1 MHTSFILHPAQP
13 FRLDYTVWALRRRSK
28 NIIDQWNNKRYTRLF
43 NIENELIKVTVE
55 KKNKK
60 EILVST
66 HKKISQKIKIELIQ
80 LLEMMLGL
88 NKNLQSFY
96 RIAQHD
102 PHLAQLALQFKG
114 LKPPR
119 FPSIFET
126 LVNAIS
132 CQQLSLDV
140 GLQIQNRFAQYV
152 GRKMSDHDGT
162 FYAFPAPE
170 DVANCSV
177 GELNKLGFSKNK
189 CKTLI
194 DLSSRIIADENLF
207 DQLENKNNDE
217 IVKFLCQFKGLG
229 RWSAEYVLLRGLGK
243 IDMFPGDDAG
253 ASKNLQL
260 LLHFE
265 NKLDY
270 QQISKITKKWYPYA
284 GFIYF
289 HLLLQKLNN
298 NGLLRDEINEK
309 RI

>member
-1 MHTSFILHPAQP
+1 MPTSFLLYPVLP

-28 NIIDQWNNKRYTRLF
+28 NIIDQWDGKRYTRLF
-43 NIENELIKVTVE
+43 FIENQLIKVSVE
-55 KKNKK
+55 QKNKE

-66 HKKISQKIKIELIQ
+66 NKKINQKTKIELTR

-88 NKNLQSFY
+88 NRKLQGFY
-96 RIAQHD
+96 RIAKKD
-102 PHLAQLALQFKG
+102 THLAPLMTQFKG

-119 FPSIFET
+119 FPTIFEA

-132 CQQLSLDV
+132 CQQLSLDA

-152 GRKMSDHDGT
+152 GKKMSGTEGT
-162 FYAFPAPE
+162 FYAFPIPK
-170 DVANCSV
+170 DVAECSV
-177 GELNKLGFSKNK
+177 TELKKLGFSTNK

-194 DLSSRIIADENLF
+194 DLASRIVADETLF
-207 DQLENKNNDE
+207 NNLENISNDD
-217 IVKFLCQFKGLG
+217 IVKFLCQFKGIG

-243 IDMFPGDDAG
+243 IEMFPGDDVG

-260 LLHFE
+260 LLHYK

-270 QQISKITKKWYPYA
+270 QQISEITKKWYPYA

-289 HLLLQKLNN
+289 HLLLKKLNKK
-298 NGLLRDEINEK
+298 GLLNNK
-309 RI
+309 SL